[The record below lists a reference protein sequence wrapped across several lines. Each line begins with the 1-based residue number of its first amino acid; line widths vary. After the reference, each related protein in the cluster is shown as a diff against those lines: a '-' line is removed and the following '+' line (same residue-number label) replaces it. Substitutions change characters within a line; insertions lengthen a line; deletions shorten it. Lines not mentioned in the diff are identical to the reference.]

1 MFATKRVLM
10 ASPRRTRKPPAS
22 AQTVEAIQ
30 RGLISVPREVRT
42 RFLPQTGDKQGGFT
56 GIRTAPK
63 PSSDRPVLP
72 KPPTALPALSI
83 HTLCRLPRHIHVG
96 LEHAAAGVAAA
107 RCRHQRGRAQGLPR
121 QHNESRTSR
130 HGCTNSRPL
139 PPSTRPG
146 TRPTMATQRKP
157 NKPMPENTPN
167 CKTRLAARCHW
178 RFPRGTRRS
187 ATMLATAH
195 TRYASTK
202 QLLIRISYSTTET
215 EKPQHG
221 SRVRR
226 RGEATRQRKLHMV
239 ARVPRIFQ
247 NSSKKDSNMNT
258 KFNIYSEQNYDPIN

>member
-121 QHNESRTSR
+121 QHRRGHQRGRAQGLPRQHNESRTSR
-130 HGCTNSRPL
+130 RGCTSSRPL

-167 CKTRLAARCHW
+167 CKTRLAARCH
-178 RFPRGTRRS
+178 
-187 ATMLATAH
+187 
-195 TRYASTK
+195 
-202 QLLIRISYSTTET
+202 
-215 EKPQHG
+215 
-221 SRVRR
+221 
-226 RGEATRQRKLHMV
+226 
-239 ARVPRIFQ
+239 
-247 NSSKKDSNMNT
+247 
-258 KFNIYSEQNYDPIN
+258 